1 MDHPKRQGSP
11 SGASP
16 SKRSKISSDAIT
28 GPVHGPRVSPVI
40 VVFVSLRSRTK
51 GELNDPPPDNRFF
64 QFQQSTFGDTER
76 VENQTEDEDSEGPEP
91 SSISDETSVGS
102 PTSCVSLCNYEVLV
116 VNLSSNS
123 DESFESD
130 KEDTHHPFPSSD
142 HPWNQEL
149 EEFRWLELIDGWAVH
164 GDTKVAEC
172 DAKLIR
178 RSQIHPKFWTAMEEA
193 DKDTSDLAFD
203 LFDRFGRLDR
213 QFYEHPIKKGTGVWN
228 TELDTGD
235 ILLFKR
241 IDIKPDNCLQ
251 KFGTMLFRDI
261 MEKTR
266 FKSRKFF
273 ALAHPGWYL
282 RISKLAVEA
291 GNADKPTK
299 DEEEQDR
306 LKIEAEEKFFRSLGF
321 RRVGTSGWFAF
332 STDPKHVSKRLRISE
347 DWNEP
352 PFITPKKSTIHYTLA
367 WPHMSD
373 DECLQRLRKDLHFR
387 LESNPSIVIDN
398 MGNTVLHFVAMK
410 AWTRSVAYI
419 VRQWPQLRLMR
430 NREGFT
436 PVEALQMSTMEK
448 WRTRMME
455 DPEGYKQVV
464 LSDNF
469 SGFTESQI
477 TSVAALK
484 GIKVCNLSSISK
496 ETIFNISSTTKQQH
510 ERGPAPDIILQTL
523 RLKYGCTCGEC
534 ISGFLSP
541 RMQIAL
547 LRQAELHR
555 DMLQEVVAD
564 DPRWDDWHQ
573 IKLRNTPSWVRE
585 NLPTDKG
592 YRYRFAKLCGY
603 FAICIQQKRIPDE
616 TNILQVY
623 EDSVKGIRQVPPMTR
638 NYLSRGGTAA
648 AAGTM
653 IFDYAMS
660 ADPWA
665 GYDSPCELFE
675 DGDDTTLDY
684 TKECRNDREFGF
696 VARMCGLSGFEGW
709 Q

>member
-1 MDHPKRQGSP
+1 MNHPKRRGSP

-28 GPVHGPRVSPVI
+28 GPVNGPRLSPVS
-40 VVFVSLRSRTK
+40 VFVSLRSRTK
-51 GELNDPPPDNRFF
+51 GKHNDPPPDNRFF
-64 QFQQSTFGDTER
+64 QFQRSIFGETER
-76 VENQTEDEDSEGPEP
+76 MGNQIEAEDSEGPEP
-91 SSISDETSVGS
+91 SSTSDETSVDS
-102 PTSCVSLCNYEVLV
+102 PTSNY
-116 VNLSSNS
+116 
-123 DESFESD
+123 DESSESD
-130 KEDTHHPFPSSD
+130 QEEMRHLSPASD
-142 HPWNQEL
+142 HPWRQEL
-149 EEFRWLELIDGWAVH
+149 EEYGWLELMSAWAVK
-164 GDTKVAEC
+164 GDTEVAEC
-172 DAKLIR
+172 EAKLIR
-178 RSQIHPKFWTAMEEA
+178 RSQIHPKFWTAMEEP
-193 DKDTSDLAFD
+193 DKITSDLAFD
-203 LFDRFGRLDR
+203 LFDRFGRLDP
-213 QFYEHPIKKGTGVWN
+213 QFYEHPTKKGTGVWN

-235 ILLFKR
+235 ILLIEH
-241 IDIKPDNCLQ
+241 IDVRPGNCLQ
-251 KFGTMLFRDI
+251 TIGTKLVREI

-266 FKSRKFF
+266 VKSKKFF
-273 ALAHPGWYL
+273 VLVYPRWYWRFFKGEL
-282 RISKLAVEA
+282 EA
-291 GNADKPTK
+291 GNAVEPTK
-299 DEEEQDR
+299 EEEEQNR
-306 LKIEAEEKFFRSLGF
+306 LDTETEEKLFRLLGF

-332 STDPKHVSKRLRISE
+332 STDPKHASKRIGILE

-352 PFITPKKSTIHYTLA
+352 PFPQPEISTIYYNLTL
-367 WPHMSD
+367 PHMSD
-373 DECLQRLRKDLHFR
+373 DGCLQRLRKNLHFR
-387 LESNPSIVIDN
+387 LENNPSVVIDW

-410 AWTRSVAYI
+410 AWARSVAYI

-436 PVEALQMSTMEK
+436 PVEALQMSAMEK
-448 WRTRMME
+448 SRTRMME
-455 DPEGYKQVV
+455 DPGGFKQVV

-484 GIKVCNLSSISK
+484 GIKVCDLSSISK
-496 ETIFNISSTTKQQH
+496 ETIFNISSTAEQQRQRAH
-510 ERGPAPDIILQTL
+510 TPEVILQTL

-555 DMLQEVVAD
+555 DMLQAVVAD

-585 NLPTDKG
+585 NLSTDKG

-603 FAICIQQKRIPDE
+603 FAVCIRQKRIPDE

-638 NYLSRGGTAA
+638 NYLSRGGTVA

-675 DGDDTTLDY
+675 EGDDATLDC